1 MEMKTIDLR
10 FGVCFAS
17 GSLLILLQQRMG
29 SLWNVSWLS
38 VLSTRQQDVNRVV
51 NVIEFRSAAAH
62 CRRLGCK
69 PNNLDLWEVT
79 FFRRLLSIF
88 VVRTCCVGRQI
99 KQWTVMKRGTRIEKM
114 QKEQNR
120 CFCVVCS
127 GFASWQTSSLLLFYI
142 RYLFGQLFQKSI
154 RPSLRQHRVAIA
166 KLGRNVESATHATRT
181 RSKTCFIFRW
191 GP

>member
-69 PNNLDLWEVT
+69 PNNLDL
-79 FFRRLLSIF
+79 
-88 VVRTCCVGRQI
+88 
-99 KQWTVMKRGTRIEKM
+99 
-114 QKEQNR
+114 
-120 CFCVVCS
+120 
-127 GFASWQTSSLLLFYI
+127 
-142 RYLFGQLFQKSI
+142 
-154 RPSLRQHRVAIA
+154 
-166 KLGRNVESATHATRT
+166 
-181 RSKTCFIFRW
+181 
-191 GP
+191 